1 MSRITNST
9 NVVYVCNEYKLH
21 LANNAKMEDDR
32 CMIFVSG
39 AVIKYRQS
47 LVLFAIS
54 CRVQLYLCNRGGG
67 SRGHCP
73 TDE

>member
-39 AVIKYRQS
+39 AVIKYRQTPMQ
-47 LVLFAIS
+47 FAVTGLI
-54 CRVQLYLCNRGGG
+54 RFL
-67 SRGHCP
+67 
-73 TDE
+73 